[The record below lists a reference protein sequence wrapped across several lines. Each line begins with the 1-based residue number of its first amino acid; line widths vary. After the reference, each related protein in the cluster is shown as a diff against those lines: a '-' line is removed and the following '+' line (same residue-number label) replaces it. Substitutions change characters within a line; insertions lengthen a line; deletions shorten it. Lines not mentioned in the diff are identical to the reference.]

1 MKRTR
6 RWVVGVGC
14 VGIAFAGIW
23 FGTGR
28 GITTAAQDKPATQPS
43 APIVRQKNKLPV
55 TPDAAATPQEAGSKA
70 PEHVVYTF
78 ESDERMKE
86 FAGLWQK
93 RQTMLLRMSVLKS
106 YWEQEQDALTQLS
119 KNLATDYH
127 LDLSKSYT
135 LDAQRRMILERE
147 APAAAGAASAAPAGA
162 ASSPNPTATTT
173 P

>member
-14 VGIAFAGIW
+14 VGIALTGIW
-23 FGTGR
+23 SGMGQ
-28 GITTAAQDKPATQPS
+28 GIAAAAQDKPAAQ
-43 APIVRQKNKLPV
+43 PV
-55 TPDAAATPQEAGSKA
+55 TPVVKQKSKPPMIPDAAATPPEAGSKA

-119 KNLATDYH
+119 KNLTTDYH

-147 APAAAGAASAAPAGA
+147 VPAAAGAASAAPAGA
-162 ASSPNPTATTT
+162 ASSPNPKTTTT